1 MKPTLRAASVFSV
14 VLASALALTACL
26 APGDARAQAGARSYA
41 VEGDC
46 DGRPATGVRM
56 APGYCLGLVWQGA
69 GQEGPRMPRG
79 LTPLEG
85 GDWLVTDLGAW

>member
-1 MKPTLRAASVFSV
+1 FSAAF
-14 VLASALALTACL
+14 ASALTLPIGL
-26 APGDARAQAGARSYA
+26 MPGDARAQAGPRTYA

-79 LTPLEG
+79 LMPLEG
-85 GDWLVTDLGAW
+85 GDWLVT